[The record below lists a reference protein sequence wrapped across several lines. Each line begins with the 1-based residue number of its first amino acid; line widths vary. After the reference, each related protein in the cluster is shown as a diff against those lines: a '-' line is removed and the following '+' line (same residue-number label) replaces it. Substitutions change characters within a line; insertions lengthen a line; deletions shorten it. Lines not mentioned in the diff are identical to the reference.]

1 VARPG
6 TFNPLRPN
14 ILDGRRSRRMMSES
28 DEALIAGI
36 VAGDREAFAGLY
48 RRRRPDVYRFALH
61 MTGSPAAA
69 EDVAQDVFLAVI
81 RDAGRY
87 TAGRSGVVPWLLG
100 IARNHAL
107 RRLTERRHEPL
118 PEPGR
123 EPGIDADPA
132 EGVARGQQ
140 IALLRAALVDLP
152 VVFREAVVLCDL
164 QELSYQ
170 EAADAAG
177 CAVGTIRSRLHRGRG
192 LLAAALKKEPWTE
205 TTPHSNGLSRTRF
218 AR

>member
-1 VARPG
+1 MDQ
-6 TFNPLRPN
+6 T
-14 ILDGRRSRRMMSES
+14 D
-28 DEALIAGI
+28 DDLIAA
-36 VAGDREAFAGLY
+36 VAAGEREAFAALY

-61 MTGSPAAA
+61 MTGSPAVA

-81 RDAGRY
+81 KEAGRY
-87 TAGRSGVVPWLLG
+87 TPGRSGVIAWLLG

-107 RRLTERRHEPL
+107 RRLTERRHDPL

-123 EPGIDADPA
+123 EPGVDADPGDA
-132 EGVARGQQ
+132 IARAQAVAV
-140 IALLRAALVDLP
+140 LRVALVSLP
-152 VVFREAVVLCDL
+152 VVYREAVVLCDL

-177 CAVGTIRSRLHRGRG
+177 CAIGTIRSRLHRGRA
-192 LLAAALKKEPWTE
+192 LLAAALKKDVWTE
-205 TTPHSNGLSRTRF
+205 TTSHSNGLSPTRF